1 MPADFRLNSLGP
13 EAGWIG
19 KYAGLNEKEQIALV
33 TTNIEEI
40 LGLKKS
46 EDLVI
51 FEGSPL
57 RYGATVVMALH
68 GGENGKLEVATCY
81 PDEEE

>member
-19 KYAGLNEKEQIALV
+19 KYAGMNESEQMNLV
-33 TTNIEEI
+33 TANIEEI
-40 LGLKKS
+40 LDLKPS
-46 EDLVI
+46 QDLVV

-57 RYGATVVMALH
+57 QYGATVVMALH
-68 GGENGKLEVATCY
+68 GTDEGHLEIATCY
-81 PDEEE
+81 PEET